1 MSNFK
6 PNLPQD
12 NAKIVVMS
20 TNNKEVVNRVEELGV
35 KVLPSEN
42 FSKLLTFEH
51 YHRDLQLLHYN

>member
-12 NAKIVVMS
+12 NAIIVVMS
-20 TNNKEVVNRVEELGV
+20 TNNKELVKRVEELGV

-42 FSKLLTFEH
+42 LS
-51 YHRDLQLLHYN
+51 NC